1 MRKISLII
9 IHCSAV
15 GPNQTSS
22 AKEIDRWHKAQG
34 WSGIG
39 YHYVIR
45 RNGQIEWGRPEEQ
58 VGAHCKNH
66 NKHSIG
72 ICYEGG
78 LAPQPPS
85 SRSAFE
91 RSSRKN
97 GELGPADTRTEAQ
110 KQSLLHLLRVLKTK
124 YPNALIVGHN
134 TLSPKPCPCFDAVKE
149 YKDL

>member
-9 IHCSAV
+9 IHCSAI

-78 LAPQPPS
+78 LAQSPS
-85 SRSAFE
+85 
-91 RSSRKN
+91 
-97 GELGPADTRTEAQ
+97 GQLLPADTRTEAQ
-110 KQSLLHLLRVLKTK
+110 KQSLLRLLRVLKSK

-134 TLSPKPCPCFDAVKE
+134 TLSPKPCPCFDAAKE